1 MTMLKIVKLLCA
13 MRFKGYEYF
22 ADADKGLV
30 FRSLNKGGFVC
41 FKNWNCVSR
50 FVKKDNEK

>member
-1 MTMLKIVKLLCA
+1 MLKIIKLLCA

-30 FRSLNKGGFVC
+30 FRSLNKGGLIC

-50 FVKKDNEK
+50 FVKKENEI